1 MSLSNKQLLYLSALV
16 YYNIDKLETSNELD
30 SIVSNIKKTGVTTC
44 FDGVAGYTDKELGM
58 DKIISFIE
66 NDSELMKLQM
76 VLWQLPMK
84 RSIENEKNV
93 EKNKLIN
100 YTVKVNKR

>member
-1 MSLSNKQLLYLSALV
+1 MSLSNEQLLYLSALA
-16 YYNIDKLETSNELD
+16 YYNIDNLNKDNTMGKIIENS
-30 SIVSNIKKTGVTTC
+30 KKKENTTC
-44 FDGVAGYTDKELGM
+44 FDGVAGYNDKELGM

-76 VLWQLPMK
+76 VLWQLRMK

-93 EKNKLIN
+93 EKSKLIN
-100 YTVKVNKR
+100 YTVKVKKR

>member
-100 YTVKVNKR
+100 YTVKVKKR